1 LPVFYDI
8 VNVHAVAL
16 PMFDRHTGEVMY
28 KMVAAFLNVMCPVWT
43 VRLLGISSDGAR
55 NMTGRVAGVVTRLS
69 NAMHNECP
77 LIRVWCGAHQLDLIM
92 EYIMNSIVK
101 ERFFTTM
108 TGFITHLTRQHN
120 LIADM

>member
-1 LPVFYDI
+1 
-8 VNVHAVAL
+8 
-16 PMFDRHTGEVMY
+16 MFDRHTGEVMY

-43 VRLLGISSDGAR
+43 VCLLGISSDGAR
-55 NMTGRVAGVVTRLS
+55 NMTGQVAGVVTRLN

-108 TGFITHLTRQHN
+108 TGFITHLT
-120 LIADM
+120 